1 MTAAR
6 LSIKDISVRFGGLMA
21 LESVGLE
28 LGDNQLLGFI
38 GPNGAGKT
46 TLMRVITGIVRPV
59 SGQVMLDGR
68 NISTLSSVER
78 IHAGVALGQQIVKP
92 LREMSLLDNV
102 ALAFG
107 REKLLSPLR
116 ALSVRSRD
124 AEREAAKTILSDVG
138 LGAAMHKLPN
148 EVPLGYLKRLEVARA
163 LALRPRLLLLDEPLS
178 ALDLKLR
185 QKMRSELRAIQ
196 KRVGITFIYITH
208 DQGEALTMS
217 DRIAVMN
224 EGRIEQVD
232 SCQAVYEQPKT
243 PFVASFVGEN
253 NPFYGEVTA
262 HNDRQ
267 VEVVCDGNKFM
278 ADISGNDHKESKKLT
293 VGQKII
299 LFVRPES
306 ISIKNSKAKIQNS
319 FSARLDSIEFEGHLQ
334 NLFLTT
340 ESGMKVRLSVP
351 NSEGTNHLTAGQT
364 MELTFSAQKA
374 VVLPEGNL
382 AVD

>member
-163 LALRPRLLLLDEPLS
+163 LALRPRLLLLDEPLAGLS
-178 ALDLKLR
+178 KP
-185 QKMRSELRAIQ
+185 
-196 KRVGITFIYITH
+196 
-208 DQGEALTMS
+208 EAA
-217 DRIAVMN
+217 D
-224 EGRIEQVD
+224 
-232 SCQAVYEQPKT
+232 
-243 PFVASFVGEN
+243 
-253 NPFYGEVTA
+253 
-262 HNDRQ
+262 
-267 VEVVCDGNKFM
+267 M
-278 ADISGNDHKESKKLT
+278 ADLIAGLP
-293 VGQKII
+293 
-299 LFVRPES
+299 RP
-306 ISIKNSKAKIQNS
+306 
-319 FSARLDSIEFEGHLQ
+319 G
-334 NLFLTT
+334 
-340 ESGMKVRLSVP
+340 LSVILIEHNLP
-351 NSEGTNHLTAGQT
+351 QVVRVCPTLYVQSNGRGLAFGPTDEVMAMPAVRKAYLGREG
-364 MELTFSAQKA
+364 
-374 VVLPEGNL
+374 
-382 AVD
+382 

>member
-124 AEREAAKTILSDVG
+124 AEREAAKIILSDVG
-138 LGAAMHKLPN
+138 LGEAMHKLPN

-163 LALRPRLLLLDEPLS
+163 LALRPRLLLLDEPLAGLS
-178 ALDLKLR
+178 KP
-185 QKMRSELRAIQ
+185 
-196 KRVGITFIYITH
+196 
-208 DQGEALTMS
+208 EAA
-217 DRIAVMN
+217 D
-224 EGRIEQVD
+224 
-232 SCQAVYEQPKT
+232 
-243 PFVASFVGEN
+243 
-253 NPFYGEVTA
+253 
-262 HNDRQ
+262 
-267 VEVVCDGNKFM
+267 M
-278 ADISGNDHKESKKLT
+278 ADLIAGLP
-293 VGQKII
+293 
-299 LFVRPES
+299 RP
-306 ISIKNSKAKIQNS
+306 
-319 FSARLDSIEFEGHLQ
+319 G
-334 NLFLTT
+334 
-340 ESGMKVRLSVP
+340 LSVILIEHNLP
-351 NSEGTNHLTAGQT
+351 QVVRVCPTLYVQSNGRGLAFGPTDEVMAMPAVRKAYLGREG
-364 MELTFSAQKA
+364 
-374 VVLPEGNL
+374 
-382 AVD
+382 

>member
-68 NISTLSSVER
+68 NISALGSVER

-116 ALSVRSRD
+116 ALSARSRD

-138 LGAAMHKLPN
+138 LGKVMHKLPN

-163 LALRPRLLLLDEPLS
+163 LALRPRLLLLDEPLAGLS
-178 ALDLKLR
+178 KP
-185 QKMRSELRAIQ
+185 
-196 KRVGITFIYITH
+196 
-208 DQGEALTMS
+208 EA
-217 DRIAVMN
+217 A
-224 EGRIEQVD
+224 E
-232 SCQAVYEQPKT
+232 
-243 PFVASFVGEN
+243 
-253 NPFYGEVTA
+253 
-262 HNDRQ
+262 
-267 VEVVCDGNKFM
+267 M
-278 ADISGNDHKESKKLT
+278 ADLIAGLP
-293 VGQKII
+293 
-299 LFVRPES
+299 RP
-306 ISIKNSKAKIQNS
+306 
-319 FSARLDSIEFEGHLQ
+319 G
-334 NLFLTT
+334 
-340 ESGMKVRLSVP
+340 LSVILIEHNLP
-351 NSEGTNHLTAGQT
+351 QVVRVCPTLYVQSNGRGLAFGSTDEVMAMPAVRKAYLGREG
-364 MELTFSAQKA
+364 
-374 VVLPEGNL
+374 
-382 AVD
+382 